1 MEWNINLNKYNIILG
16 SESPRRKELLKKMGF
31 KFVVKKAKVK
41 EDFQNFKNI
50 EHAAK
55 AMALLKSNT
64 FKKLKTNDLLIC
76 ADTLVSINNKILGKP
91 KTQKEAEKMLKM
103 LSGKQHKVTTG
114 IVIKSKEK
122 QKVFCDTTRVTFKK
136 LNIQEIK
143 HYTEKYKPFD
153 KAGSYAIQEWIG
165 LIGIKKIEGS
175 YFNVMGFPTE
185 KLYKK
190 LTMFSYE
197 KN

>member
-1 MEWNINLNKYNIILG
+1 MDKYQPVYP
-16 SESPRRKELLKKMGF
+16 SY
-31 KFVVKKAKVK
+31 
-41 EDFQNFKNI
+41 
-50 EHAAK
+50 
-55 AMALLKSNT
+55 
-64 FKKLKTNDLLIC
+64 KLKTNDLLIC

>member
-64 FKKLKTNDLLIC
+64 FEKRLQESQKRFYRTNCKL
-76 ADTLVSINNKILGKP
+76 A
-91 KTQKEAEKMLKM
+91 
-103 LSGKQHKVTTG
+103 
-114 IVIKSKEK
+114 
-122 QKVFCDTTRVTFKK
+122 
-136 LNIQEIK
+136 
-143 HYTEKYKPFD
+143 
-153 KAGSYAIQEWIG
+153 
-165 LIGIKKIEGS
+165 
-175 YFNVMGFPTE
+175 
-185 KLYKK
+185 
-190 LTMFSYE
+190 
-197 KN
+197 